1 MLKIRIRKKGG
12 GKNMRFKIFFGS
24 IMAIL
29 LLVLIYFGGY
39 IVLLPSIILVG
50 VYFIP
55 ALIATKRDHPQKSAI
70 LIINILLG
78 WTFLGWVIALVWA
91 ILKQEPNIEKLSN
104 KICFR
109 CGNISNSKAEFCIKC
124 GNNLI
129 NQNENK
135 L

>member
-1 MLKIRIRKKGG
+1 
-12 GKNMRFKIFFGS
+12 MRFKIFFGS